1 MEERISSN
9 IERYA
14 WLLIGRARHIMLKA
28 RQKELG
34 PYEISPQQAH
44 VIDAIYYLGH
54 KATLTELAKD
64 SDRGIASISALLTRL
79 EKDGLVKKSRENR
92 KSVLKK
98 FDLTEKG
105 TNAQE
110 IISKRL
116 SIHKIMSVLSEEE
129 LRQLISVL
137 QKIISSSEKYLVS

>member
-1 MEERISSN
+1 MEEKISSN

-14 WLLIGRARHIMLKA
+14 WLLVGRARHIMLKA
-28 RQKELG
+28 RQKELA

-44 VIDAIYYLGH
+44 VIDALYYLGQ
-54 KATLTELAKD
+54 KATLAELAKD

-79 EKDGLVKKSRENR
+79 EKDGLVNKSRENR